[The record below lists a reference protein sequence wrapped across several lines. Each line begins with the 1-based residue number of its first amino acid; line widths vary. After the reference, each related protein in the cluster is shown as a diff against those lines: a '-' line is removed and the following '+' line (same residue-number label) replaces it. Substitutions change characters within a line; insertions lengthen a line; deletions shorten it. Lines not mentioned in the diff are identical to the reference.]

1 MKRLFKELHNSK
13 KCNWAMLWLILI
25 FMNGFLQNAHK
36 MTKYCLEINAFSVL
50 NNGGKR
56 V

>member
-1 MKRLFKELHNSK
+1 MKGLFKEWRNSK

-36 MTKYCLEINAFSVL
+36 MTKYCLENAFSVL

>member
-36 MTKYCLEINAFSVL
+36 MTKYCLEINAFPVL
-50 NNGGKR
+50 YNGGKR

>member
-1 MKRLFKELHNSK
+1 MKGLFKEWRNSK

-36 MTKYCLEINAFSVL
+36 MTKYCLEINAFPVL
-50 NNGGKR
+50 YNGGKR